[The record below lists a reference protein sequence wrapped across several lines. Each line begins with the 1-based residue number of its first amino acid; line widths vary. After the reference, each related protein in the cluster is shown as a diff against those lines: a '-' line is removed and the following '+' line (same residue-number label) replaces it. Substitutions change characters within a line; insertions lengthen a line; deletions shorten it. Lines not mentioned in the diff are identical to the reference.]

1 VLIFVLIKGKVVFA
15 HALKAHETA
24 DIEPV
29 ILNLGA
35 RWRWVVSLSLRP
47 L

>member
-1 VLIFVLIKGKVVFA
+1 MFVLIKGKVVFA

-24 DIEPV
+24 HIESL
-29 ILNLGA
+29 ILNLGTG
-35 RWRWVVSLSLRP
+35 WRWVVSLSPRP